1 MLKRKQNEELTF
13 SKFDTDNTGF
23 SHLIWGLAFK
33 QLFQMLVV
41 LATRRMC
48 YVPLPTKNLLRYLIS
63 VSYFIIAC
71 QHVTQYALL

>member
-33 QLFQMLVV
+33 PLFQVLVV
-41 LATRRMC
+41 LAARLMR
-48 YVPLPTKNLLRYLIS
+48 YVPIGGRLTEPWSILTETWSQRL
-63 VSYFIIAC
+63 
-71 QHVTQYALL
+71 TE